1 MTLLGRKGADGKR
14 ADDHEGRM
22 TLLEHLAELRAR
34 IFISAVAVA
43 VGAVFTFWQ
52 FPAIL
57 DVLGRPY
64 CDIRPVDECDFLM
77 TAPLEAF
84 SVRLSVAFY
93 GGLALAMPV
102 LLYQVWRFITPGLNP
117 NERRYAIPFVSS
129 AGVLFVL
136 GASLA
141 FYTVPRALN
150 FLINIGGDQFE
161 PFFTGSEYLSFLVQ
175 MMVAFGIGFE
185 FPILLVFLQ
194 MVGVI
199 KPEQL
204 ATWRR
209 HSLVGILIV
218 VAVITPSGDPMSLII
233 LSVPMY
239 LFYEVSILIGRY
251 LRR

>member
-1 MTLLGRKGADGKR
+1 MKILGRKGADR
-14 ADDHEGRM
+14 ETSDDARM
-22 TLLEHLAELRAR
+22 TLLEHLAELRRR
-34 IFISAVAVA
+34 IVICALAIA
-43 VGAVFTFWQ
+43 VGAVVTFWQ
-52 FPAIL
+52 FPPIL
-57 DVLGRPY
+57 DFLGRPY
-64 CDIRPVDECDFLM
+64 CDIRPADDCEFLM

-102 LLYQVWRFITPGLNP
+102 LLYQIWRFVTPGLNP
-117 NERRYAIPFVSS
+117 NERRYAIPFVTS
-129 AGVLFVL
+129 AAVLFVL

-194 MVGVI
+194 MVGI
-199 KPEQL
+199 LEPQQL
-204 ATWRR
+204 AKWRR

-239 LFYEVSILIGRY
+239 LFYEASILIGRF